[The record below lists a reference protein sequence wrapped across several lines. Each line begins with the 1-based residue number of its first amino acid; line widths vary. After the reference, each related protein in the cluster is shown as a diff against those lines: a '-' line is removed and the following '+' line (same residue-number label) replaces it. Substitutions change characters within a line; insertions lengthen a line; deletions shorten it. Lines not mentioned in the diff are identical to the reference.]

1 MDSIAVI
8 DFGSQY
14 AQLIT
19 RRVREAQIY
28 CELFPWNAAEEKG
41 TFFLAALLQYMTR
54 MHQRFH
60 LISLKASYL
69 Y

>member
-19 RRVREAQIY
+19 RRVRDARVY
-28 CELFPWNAAEEKG
+28 CELFPWNESRGEG
-41 TFFLAALLQYMTR
+41 FITQT
-54 MHQRFH
+54 
-60 LISLKASYL
+60 
-69 Y
+69 